1 MSAFVPIGSTAA
13 IPANNAEPVMV
24 SGVVVTLD
32 GQGNV
37 LEIEG
42 QTDGSGTNQV
52 FVLRKRT
59 LDGGG
64 FRYVPF
70 APDKPIV
77 GELTGAGIYRV
88 WDRPIIAAVDPGE
101 QVRLYSPTRRPA
113 ISLRKFRT
121 VGPLA
126 SSVRNAGRTVE

>member
-24 SGVVVTLD
+24 SGAVVTLD
-32 GQGNV
+32 GSGNV

-42 QTDGSGTNQV
+42 ETDGTGTNQV
-52 FVLRKRT
+52 FLLRRRVL
-59 LDGGG
+59 DSGV

-77 GELTGAGIYRV
+77 GELTGAGIYRF
-88 WDRPIIAAVDPGE
+88 WDRLILGE
-101 QVRLYSPTRRPA
+101 VAQGEKVCLYNPAGGPVLSNCNVRL
-113 ISLRKFRT
+113 
-121 VGPLA
+121 
-126 SSVRNAGRTVE
+126 VRA

>member
-1 MSAFVPIGSTAA
+1 MSAFVPIGVTTS
-13 IPANNAEPVMV
+13 IPANNTEPTVV
-24 SGVVVTLD
+24 GSVVTLTD
-32 GQGNV
+32 SGNV

-59 LDGGG
+59 LDDGT

-77 GELTGAGIYRV
+77 GELTGAGIYRF
-88 WDRPIIAAVDPGE
+88 WDRLILGEVAPGE
-101 QVRLYSPTRRPA
+101 KVCLYNPAGGPVLSNCNVRL
-113 ISLRKFRT
+113 
-121 VGPLA
+121 
-126 SSVRNAGRTVE
+126 VRA

>member
-24 SGVVVTLD
+24 SGAVVTLD

-42 QTDGSGTNQV
+42 ETDGSGTNQV
-52 FVLRKRT
+52 FVLRRRV
-59 LDGGG
+59 LDSGV

-77 GELTGAGIYRV
+77 GELTGAGIYRF
-88 WDRPIIAAVDPGE
+88 WDRLVLGE
-101 QVRLYSPTRRPA
+101 VAPSEKVCLYNPAGGPVLSNCNVRL
-113 ISLRKFRT
+113 
-121 VGPLA
+121 
-126 SSVRNAGRTVE
+126 VRA

>member
-24 SGVVVTLD
+24 SGVVITLD

-52 FVLRKRT
+52 YVLRKRT
-59 LDGGG
+59 LDDGT

-77 GELTGAGIYRV
+77 GELTGAGIYRF
-88 WDRPIIAAVDPGE
+88 WDRLILGEVGPGE
-101 QVRLYSPTRRPA
+101 KVCLYNPAGGPVLSNCNVRL
-113 ISLRKFRT
+113 
-121 VGPLA
+121 
-126 SSVRNAGRTVE
+126 VRA

>member
-1 MSAFVPIGSTAA
+1 MSAFVPIGHTVT
-13 IPANNAEPVMV
+13 IPAVNTEPTMAV
-24 SGVVVTLD
+24 GAVVTLD

-42 QTDGSGTNQV
+42 ETDGSGTNQV

-59 LDGGG
+59 LDSGT

-77 GELTGAGIYRV
+77 GELTGAGIYRF
-88 WDRPIIAAVDPGE
+88 WDRLILGE
-101 QVRLYSPTRRPA
+101 VAPWEKICVYNPAGGPVLSNCNVRL
-113 ISLRKFRT
+113 
-121 VGPLA
+121 
-126 SSVRNAGRTVE
+126 VRA

>member
-24 SGVVVTLD
+24 SGAVVTLD
-32 GQGNV
+32 GSGNV

-42 QTDGSGTNQV
+42 ETDGTGTNQV
-52 FVLRKRT
+52 FVLRRRV
-59 LDGGG
+59 LDSGV

-77 GELTGAGIYRV
+77 GELTGAGIYRF
-88 WDRPIIAAVDPGE
+88 WDRLILGEVAPGE
-101 QVRLYSPTRRPA
+101 KVCLYNPAGGPVLSNCNVRL
-113 ISLRKFRT
+113 
-121 VGPLA
+121 
-126 SSVRNAGRTVE
+126 VRA

>member
-59 LDGGG
+59 LDDGT

-77 GELTGAGIYRV
+77 GELTGAGIYRF
-88 WDRPIIAAVDPGE
+88 WDRLILGEVAPGE
-101 QVRLYSPTRRPA
+101 KVCLYNPAGGPVLSNCNVRL
-113 ISLRKFRT
+113 
-121 VGPLA
+121 
-126 SSVRNAGRTVE
+126 VRA

>member
-24 SGVVVTLD
+24 SGAVVTLD
-32 GQGNV
+32 GSGNV

-42 QTDGSGTNQV
+42 ETDGTGTNQV
-52 FVLRKRT
+52 FLLRRRVL
-59 LDGGG
+59 DSGV

-77 GELTGAGIYRV
+77 GELTGAGIYRF
-88 WDRPIIAAVDPGE
+88 WDRLIIGE
-101 QVRLYSPTRRPA
+101 VAQGEKVCLYNPAGGPVLSNCNVRL
-113 ISLRKFRT
+113 
-121 VGPLA
+121 
-126 SSVRNAGRTVE
+126 VRA

>member
-24 SGVVVTLD
+24 SGVVITLD

-52 FVLRKRT
+52 FVLRKRIRD
-59 LDGGG
+59 DGT

-70 APDKPIV
+70 APDKPSM
-77 GELTGAGIYRV
+77 GELAGAGIYRF
-88 WDRPIIAAVDPGE
+88 WDRLILGEVAPGE
-101 QVRLYSPTRRPA
+101 KVCLYNPAGGPVLSNCNVRL
-113 ISLRKFRT
+113 
-121 VGPLA
+121 
-126 SSVRNAGRTVE
+126 VRA

>member
-24 SGVVVTLD
+24 SGAVVTLD
-32 GQGNV
+32 GSGNV

-42 QTDGSGTNQV
+42 ETDGTGTNQV
-52 FVLRKRT
+52 FVLRRRV
-59 LDGGG
+59 LDSGV

-77 GELTGAGIYRV
+77 GALTGAGIYRF
-88 WDRPIIAAVDPGE
+88 WDRLILGE
-101 QVRLYSPTRRPA
+101 VAQGEKVCLYNPAGGPVLSNCNVRL
-113 ISLRKFRT
+113 
-121 VGPLA
+121 
-126 SSVRNAGRTVE
+126 VRA

>member
-1 MSAFVPIGSTAA
+1 MSAFVPIGVTTS
-13 IPANNAEPVMV
+13 IPANNTEPTVV
-24 SGVVVTLD
+24 GSVVTLTD
-32 GQGNV
+32 SGNV

-59 LDGGG
+59 LDDGT

-77 GELTGAGIYRV
+77 GELTGAGIYRF
-88 WDRPIIAAVDPGE
+88 WDRLILGE
-101 QVRLYSPTRRPA
+101 VAQGEKICLYNPAGGPVLSNCNVRL
-113 ISLRKFRT
+113 
-121 VGPLA
+121 
-126 SSVRNAGRTVE
+126 VRA